1 MRRFLLPLVLAVSSS
16 SALDI
21 RYGQGDFEWSASALG
36 IEKSITLDDKII
48 SINEQHKNIGDTQ
61 WYYFGNLDI
70 HSSDRLDT
78 ITDIADDVSDLLPIE
93 PSDIAPFPSSYEVS
107 GVDLDIGI
115 GYDLYRDQRGYFGI
129 GVVTGLSTPF
139 MEMKNYLEAADYIN
153 TLLEDTSTDVETY
166 KFGVTVQMAYN
177 LAEIFSVYA
186 TGIYAMQTGSISNE
200 LISSD
205 FDVTGTYASFD
216 VGVKY
221 YLTNLS
227 GDESNFYAKLGY
239 TYKHWVV
246 DDIDGSIGGFIMPN
260 ILTNAEIDMTSDYV
274 YIGIGYNF

>member
-1 MRRFLLPLVLAVSSS
+1 
-16 SALDI
+16 
-21 RYGQGDFEWSASALG
+21 
-36 IEKSITLDDKII
+36 
-48 SINEQHKNIGDTQ
+48 
-61 WYYFGNLDI
+61 
-70 HSSDRLDT
+70 
-78 ITDIADDVSDLLPIE
+78 
-93 PSDIAPFPSSYEVS
+93 VS

-186 TGIYAMQTGSISNE
+186 TGIYAMQTGNISNE
-200 LISSD
+200 LVSGD

-227 GDESNFYAKLGY
+227 GDESDFYAKLGY